1 MAKIVE
7 KKSKRAAAK
16 TVAPVAVKAAPVAV
30 KAAPVAVKA
39 APVTKKIVAPVAA
52 PVALKAAPAASVKKA
67 ATKKKTVKALVR
79 GKIVKADMKG
89 KKKHELKKTGEVIR
103 FEQKKHPERAGSHH
117 VLVHGKE
124 VEGGLQLVT
133 PAAQASI
140 AASLRSRP
148 SIASGSEFAFAGP
161 KDFLL

>member
-16 TVAPVAVKAAPVAV
+16 TVAPVAVPVAV
-30 KAAPVAVKA
+30 PIAPVVAPAAPA
-39 APVTKKIVAPVAA
+39 AKKIVAPVAA

-148 SIASGSEFAFAGP
+148 SIAAGSEFAFAAP